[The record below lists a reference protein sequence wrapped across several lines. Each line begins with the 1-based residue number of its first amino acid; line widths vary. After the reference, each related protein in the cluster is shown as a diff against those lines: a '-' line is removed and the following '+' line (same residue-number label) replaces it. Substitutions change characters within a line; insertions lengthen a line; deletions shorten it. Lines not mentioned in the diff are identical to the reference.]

1 MIDNNKLRVIAGVE
15 KIRFRLDNN
24 DEFPE
29 IREFLD
35 RLCLSGELKNMS
47 PFLIAGKVADL
58 DMPKIFPD
66 FLISF
71 IEQMYEIEIE
81 EGNADAMN
89 DLGSLYYGGDR
100 GFPQDFDKAVRYYT
114 MAAEHGCRVSQENL
128 GYCYYYGRNG
138 EPDYEKAF
146 HCFALGAFDGHLISL
161 YKIGDMYLNGYYVQK
176 NEKEAFYIYMRCL
189 DTMTEEA
196 EKYAAGPVYLRLG
209 KMFLNGIGTE
219 ENLKNALICFQKA
232 EAFLYDM
239 VLDGDI
245 KYKKSLEA
253 AIRGHAETGKK
264 LSEKLP
270 EGEWIDE

>member
-1 MIDNNKLRVIAGVE
+1 
-15 KIRFRLDNN
+15 
-24 DEFPE
+24 
-29 IREFLD
+29 
-35 RLCLSGELKNMS
+35 
-47 PFLIAGKVADL
+47 
-58 DMPKIFPD
+58 
-66 FLISF
+66 
-71 IEQMYEIEIE
+71 
-81 EGNADAMN
+81 
-89 DLGSLYYGGDR
+89 
-100 GFPQDFDKAVRYYT
+100 
-114 MAAEHGCRVSQENL
+114 
-128 GYCYYYGRNG
+128 
-138 EPDYEKAF
+138 
-146 HCFALGAFDGHLISL
+146 
-161 YKIGDMYLNGYYVQK
+161 MYLNGYYVQK

-209 KMFLNGIGTE
+209 KMFLNGTGTE